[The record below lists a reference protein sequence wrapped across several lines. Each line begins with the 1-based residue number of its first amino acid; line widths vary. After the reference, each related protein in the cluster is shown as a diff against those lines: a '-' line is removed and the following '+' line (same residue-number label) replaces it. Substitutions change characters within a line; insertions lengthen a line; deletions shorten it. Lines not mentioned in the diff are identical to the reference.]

1 MIVESDDFTN
11 LKSTDP
17 LSRFPVRSVYIIDE
31 THRPS
36 WYLVR
41 TGSQGVIAMHKLKL
55 VLVWLMFFLK
65 QRFLPSRWLYQ
76 LLALSTFIES
86 IAWGM
91 FTSGPCNTPIIICMM
106 DESAWV
112 PYPVHLSYLSDFSW
126 FSSSINSNYTSIK
139 NKLATKSFTQNH
151 FDPLAMIFWCIPT

>member
-1 MIVESDDFTN
+1 
-11 LKSTDP
+11 
-17 LSRFPVRSVYIIDE
+17 
-31 THRPS
+31 
-36 WYLVR
+36 
-41 TGSQGVIAMHKLKL
+41 MHKLKL

-76 LLALSTFIES
+76 LLALSTYNGNY
-86 IAWGM
+86 AWGM

-126 FSSSINSNYTSIK
+126 FSSSINSNNPSIK

-151 FDPLAMIFWCIPT
+151 FDLVAMIFWCIPTQKIEFIANIGRPVAQLLTKLQQFLERERAAEPDMVGSAPLGSQIDH